1 MPIRIL
7 SGESKGRRL
16 KGLGRGRIRP
26 TSARVK
32 TSLFDLLRT
41 RIPGGTVLDLCAGT
55 GSVGLE
61 ALSRGALEVTFVDR
75 HPAALRLIRTNLESL
90 GYRDRAQV
98 RCAQA
103 DRFLRRC
110 RRRFQ
115 VIFLDLPYGA
125 AEMDPLLRLLG
136 QGIRLEEDGL
146 LVVEH
151 SRRQSLPS
159 ACGNLVRFRSVRHG
173 DTLITLYRHRE
184 VLLP

>member
-16 KGLGRGRIRP
+16 KGPGHRRIRP
-26 TSARVK
+26 TSARIK
-32 TSLFDLLRT
+32 TSLFDLLRA

-75 HPAALRLIRTNLESL
+75 SPAALRLIRANLESL

-98 RCAQA
+98 HCAEA
-103 DRFLRRC
+103 DRFLRKC

-115 VIFLDLPYGA
+115 VIFLDLPYGT
-125 AEMDPLLRLLG
+125 AELDPLLLLLG
-136 QGIRLEEDGL
+136 RGIWLEEDGL

-151 SRRQSLPS
+151 SRRQALPP
-159 ACGNLVRFRSVRHG
+159 ACGRLVRTRSVRHG
-173 DTLITLYRHRE
+173 DTLLALYRHRE
-184 VLLP
+184 VLHP